1 MSQSGQPGT
10 DGSSADDRPIL
21 GSFQDVA
28 SEAGNWRTGFSSY
41 VSLMRRLVPQEDHPT
56 DEWLQKGVSL
66 LSLEQDQGV
75 TTKDRQGAEGSGGE
89 GSGGVAQAS
98 SGSQAAMPVP
108 SGVVTSGV
116 AGFKSNP
123 KRAASSQRVKD
134 RLFRVQSF
142 HNKAVQI
149 HAGDLFDIQVSAQD
163 LTKIVE
169 GVAPYL
175 TATVC

>member
-41 VSLMRRLVPQEDHPT
+41 VSRMRRLCPEERHPEE
-56 DEWLQKGVSL
+56 EWLQKGVSL

-98 SGSQAAMPVP
+98 SGS
-108 SGVVTSGV
+108 
-116 AGFKSNP
+116 
-123 KRAASSQRVKD
+123 
-134 RLFRVQSF
+134 
-142 HNKAVQI
+142 
-149 HAGDLFDIQVSAQD
+149 
-163 LTKIVE
+163 
-169 GVAPYL
+169 
-175 TATVC
+175 